1 VKRLTSLA
9 FLLSAL
15 CHAQTPKLP
24 GPPVA
29 YGVESNLPTQKIGVD
44 DLISV
49 SVADC
54 PELTRTFR
62 VASDGTL
69 PLPLL
74 NQQIQA
80 NGKYPVEIEKA
91 ITEALMKEEVLVR
104 PTVSISV
111 VEYRRRPVS
120 VMGAVRYPITF
131 QALGNVT
138 LLDALTQAQGLSLE
152 AGPEIL
158 VSRARSEQNGV
169 STELVQRIPVKGLID
184 AADPALNIRLYGG
197 EEIRVPEAGKVY
209 VVGNVKQ
216 PGAFAVHDGTETT
229 VLKVLALSEGLLPF
243 ATKQAYIYR
252 RESGKNNADEIPIDL
267 SRIID
272 RKSPDVSLKA
282 NDVLYIPDNKHRRI
296 TMSALDR
303 IVGFGSATASGMV
316 IWQR

>member
-1 VKRLTSLA
+1 MNRLTLLASLFGA
-9 FLLSAL
+9 V
-15 CHAQTPKLP
+15 AQTQAPKVS
-24 GPPVA
+24 GPPML
-29 YGVESNLPTQKIGVD
+29 YTVESNLPTQKVGVD

-49 SVADC
+49 FVVDC

-62 VASDGTL
+62 VAANGTL

-74 NQQIQA
+74 KEPINA
-80 NGKYPVEIEKA
+80 NGKYPIEIERE
-91 ITEALMKEEVLVR
+91 ITVALITEEVLVR
-104 PTVSISV
+104 PVVSASV
-111 VEYRRRPVS
+111 VEYRSRPVS

-138 LLDALTQAQGLSLE
+138 LLDALTQAQGLSPD

-184 AADPALNIRLYGG
+184 AADPSLNMKLYGG

-243 ATKQAYIYR
+243 AAKQAYIYR
-252 RESGKNNADEIPIDL
+252 RESGTKTQNEIPIEL

-282 NDVLYIPDNKHRRI
+282 NDVLYIPDNKHRRM
-296 TMSALDR
+296 TMTALDR
-303 IVGFGSATASGMV
+303 IVGFGSATASGLV
-316 IWQR
+316 IWQH

>member
-1 VKRLTSLA
+1 MNPLALFA
-9 FLLSAL
+9 FLLVAV
-15 CHAQTPKLP
+15 AQGQTPRVP
-24 GPPVA
+24 GQPA
-29 YGVESNLPTQKIGVD
+29 SYTLESNLPTQKVGVD

-49 SVADC
+49 SVVDC

-62 VASDGTL
+62 VAANGTL

-74 NQQIQA
+74 EQPIKA
-80 NGKYPVEIEKA
+80 NGKYPIEIEKE
-91 ITEALMKEEVLVR
+91 ISDALIAEEVLVR
-104 PTVSISV
+104 PVVSASV
-111 VEYRRRPVS
+111 VEFRSRPVS

-138 LLDALTQAQGLSLE
+138 LLDALTQAQGLSPD

-158 VSRARSEQNGV
+158 VSRGRSEQNGV

-184 AADPALNIRLYGG
+184 AADPSLNMRLYGG

-252 RESGKNNADEIPIDL
+252 RESGTKNQNEIPIEL
-267 SRIID
+267 GRIID
-272 RKSPDVSLKA
+272 RKSPDVPLKA
-282 NDVLYIPDNKHRRI
+282 NDVLYIPDNKHRRM
-296 TMSALDR
+296 TMTALDR
-303 IVGFGSATASGMV
+303 IVGFGSATASGLV
-316 IWQR
+316 IWQH